1 MNTDKFDKH
10 AKNNLAFYEGFLNIS
25 KYAVVVIIITLAL
38 MAYFLV

>member
-10 AKNNLAFYEGFLNIS
+10 AKNNLAFYEGFLGIS
-25 KYAVVVIIITLAL
+25 KYVVGVIIIALAL

>member
-1 MNTDKFDKH
+1 MDKDKFDKH

-25 KYAVVVIIITLAL
+25 KYIVVVIIITLAL

>member
-25 KYAVVVIIITLAL
+25 KYLIAVILITLTL

>member
-10 AKNNLAFYEGFLNIS
+10 AKNNLAFYEGFLNFS
-25 KYAVVVIIITLAL
+25 KYIVLAIAITLAL